1 MSVSTSGSRKDHRS
15 RTPGV
20 SDPGSATTTYDRCV
34 RSGVTPSPGE
44 QPEELAPAELAARAS
59 ISPQELERLVASGVL
74 IPRDGTRPFRTA
86 DVLKV
91 RVARACEA
99 GGLPMAGMAQAIRA
113 GLLSFAFVESWPFE
127 PEGSR
132 QSQTHLELAEEAGL
146 PFESLQGLVEAFGFV
161 RPEPEDVIVGAE
173 RPIALLAGRLAELE
187 IVDEATLARLGHVYA
202 EAFRRIALAETEV
215 YHSGVEVPLLRSG
228 LGESRTMEL
237 ASSLSPA
244 LTGMLDEAVKAA
256 YRRQQEVTWIEHQI
270 EHVEQALEDAG
281 ISLPVTP
288 PTAMCF
294 LDLSGYTRLTEERG
308 DEEAAALAGRLS
320 DIVQQ
325 GSRLQGGEA
334 VKWVGDGVM
343 FRFRDPSGAVVSA
356 LDMVEE
362 IPAAG
367 LPPAHVGVA
376 AGPVIRQGGDYYG
389 RTVNLASRIS
399 DRAAA
404 GQVLVSEPVVEKAS
418 VPGVTF
424 VGIGSIEL
432 KGLKGPVD
440 LFEARRA

>member
-1 MSVSTSGSRKDHRS
+1 M
-15 RTPGV
+15 
-20 SDPGSATTTYDRCV
+20 
-34 RSGVTPSPGE
+34 RSGTTSPPAG
-44 QPEELAPAELAARAS
+44 QPDELSPTELAARAGV
-59 ISPQELERLVASGVL
+59 SPEEVERLVTFGILV
-74 IPRDGTRPFRTA
+74 PRDGSRPFRA
-86 DVLKV
+86 IDALKI
-91 RVARACEA
+91 RVARACEE
-99 GGLPMAGMAQAIRA
+99 GGLPMEGMAEAVRA

-127 PEGSR
+127 RWSSR
-132 QSQTHLELAEEAGL
+132 RPQTHLELAEEVGL
-146 PFESLQGLVEAFGFV
+146 SFEALQRLVEAFGFV
-161 RPEPEDVIVGAE
+161 RPEPKDVVVEAE
-173 RPIALLAGRLAELE
+173 RPIALLAGRVVELE
-187 IVDEATLARLGHVYA
+187 IVDEAGLARLGHVYA

-215 YHSGVEVPLLRSG
+215 YHSGVEEPLLRSG

-237 ASSLSPA
+237 ASSFSPA
-244 LTGMLDEAVKAA
+244 LTGMLDDAVMAA
-256 YRRQQEVTWIEHQI
+256 YRRQQELTWTEHQI

-281 ISLPVTP
+281 VSLPATP

-308 DEEAAALAGRLS
+308 DQEAAALAGRLS

-325 GSRLQGGEA
+325 RSRLHGGEA

-343 FRFRDPSGAVVSA
+343 FRFRDPSGAVVSS

-399 DRAAA
+399 DRAAG
-404 GQVLVSEPVVEKAS
+404 GQVLVSEPVVEMAS
-418 VPGVTF
+418 IHGVTF
-424 VGIGSIEL
+424 VRIGPVEL
-432 KGLKGPVD
+432 KGLKGPVE
-440 LFEARRA
+440 LFEARRV

>member
-1 MSVSTSGSRKDHRS
+1 
-15 RTPGV
+15 
-20 SDPGSATTTYDRCV
+20 V
-34 RSGVTPSPGE
+34 RSGTTSPPAG
-44 QPEELAPAELAARAS
+44 QPDELSPTELAARAG
-59 ISPQELERLVASGVL
+59 ISPEEVERLVTCGILVR
-74 IPRDGTRPFRTA
+74 RDGSRPFRA
-86 DVLKV
+86 IDALKI
-91 RVARACEA
+91 RVARACEE
-99 GGLPMAGMAQAIRA
+99 GGLPMEGMAEAVRA

-127 PEGSR
+127 RWSSR
-132 QSQTHLELAEEAGL
+132 RPQTHLELAEEVGL
-146 PFESLQGLVEAFGFV
+146 SFEALQRLVEAFGFA
-161 RPEPEDVIVGAE
+161 RPEPKDVVVEAE
-173 RPIALLAGRLAELE
+173 RPIALLAGRIVELE
-187 IVDEATLARLGHVYA
+187 IVDEAGLSRLGHVYA

-215 YHSGVEVPLLRSG
+215 YHSGVEEPLLRSG

-237 ASSLSPA
+237 ASSFSPA
-244 LTGMLDEAVKAA
+244 LTGMLDDAVMAA
-256 YRRQQEVTWIEHQI
+256 YRRQQELTWMEHQI

-281 ISLPVTP
+281 VSLPATP

-308 DEEAAALAGRLS
+308 DQEAAALAGRLS

-325 GSRLQGGEA
+325 RSRLHGGEA

-343 FRFRDPSGAVVSA
+343 FRFRDPSGAVVSS

-399 DRAAA
+399 DRAAG
-404 GQVLVSEPVVEKAS
+404 GQVLVSEPVVEMAS
-418 VPGVTF
+418 IRGVTF
-424 VGIGSIEL
+424 VRIGPVEL
-432 KGLKGPVD
+432 KGLRGPVD
-440 LFEARRA
+440 LFEARRV

>member
-1 MSVSTSGSRKDHRS
+1 MIR
-15 RTPGV
+15 
-20 SDPGSATTTYDRCV
+20 SAT
-34 RSGVTPSPGE
+34 SPPAGQPDE
-44 QPEELAPAELAARAS
+44 LAPEELAVRAG
-59 ISPQELERLVASGVL
+59 ISPEEVERLIGCGILV
-74 IPRDGTRPFRTA
+74 PRDGSRPFRAA

-99 GGLPMAGMAQAIRA
+99 GGLPMEGMAEAIRA

-146 PFESLQGLVEAFGFV
+146 PFEFLQRLVEAFGFA
-161 RPEPEDVIVGAE
+161 RPEAEDIVVGAE

-187 IVDEATLARLGHVYA
+187 IIDQAILARLGRVYA

-215 YHSGVEVPLLRSG
+215 YHTGVEVPLLRSG

-244 LTGMLDEAVKAA
+244 LTGMLDEAVMAA
-256 YRRQQEVTWIEHQI
+256 YRRQQELTWTEHQI

-281 ISLPVTP
+281 VSLPATP

-294 LDLSGYTRLTEERG
+294 VDLSGYTRLTEERG
-308 DEEAAALAGRLS
+308 DEAAAALAGRLS

-325 GSRLQGGEA
+325 RSRLQGGEA

-399 DRAAA
+399 DRAAG
-404 GQVLVSEPVVEKAS
+404 GQVLVSEPVVELAS

-432 KGLKGPVD
+432 KGLRGPVD

>member
-1 MSVSTSGSRKDHRS
+1 MSDAS
-15 RTPGV
+15 
-20 SDPGSATTTYDRCV
+20 
-34 RSGVTPSPGE
+34 PSPTG
-44 QPEELAPAELAARAS
+44 QPNELSPAALAARAGITPS
-59 ISPQELERLVASGVL
+59 EVERFIGCGILV
-74 IPRDGTRPFRTA
+74 PREGPRPFRAA

-99 GGLPMAGMAQAIRA
+99 GGLPIEGMAEAIRA

-127 PEGSR
+127 PESSR
-132 QSQTHLELAEEAGL
+132 SPQTHLELAEEAGL
-146 PFESLQGLVEAFGFV
+146 PFESLRRLVEAFGFT
-161 RPEPEDVIVGAE
+161 RPEPEDVVVDAE
-173 RPIALLAGRLAELE
+173 RPIALLAGRLAEHE
-187 IVDEATLARLGHVYA
+187 IVDAAALTRLAHVYA

-215 YHSGVEVPLLRSG
+215 YHSEVEVPLLRSG
-228 LGESRTMEL
+228 LGESRAMEL

-244 LTGMLDEAVKAA
+244 LTGMLDDAVHAA
-256 YRRQQEVTWIEHQI
+256 YRRQQELTWTEHQI

-281 ISLPVTP
+281 VSFPEIP

-294 LDLSGYTRLTEERG
+294 LDLTGYTRLTEEHG
-308 DEEAAALAGRLS
+308 DAEAAALAGGLA
-320 DIVQQ
+320 DIVQR
-325 GSRLQGGEA
+325 GSRSHGGEA

-343 FRFRDPSGAVVSA
+343 FRFRDPSAAVASS
-356 LDMVEE
+356 LEMVEE

-399 DRAAA
+399 DRAAS
-404 GQVLVSEPVVEKAS
+404 GQVLVSEPVVELAS

-424 VGIGSIEL
+424 VGIGAIEL
-432 KGLKGPVD
+432 QGLKAPVD
-440 LFEARRA
+440 LFEARRG

>member
-1 MSVSTSGSRKDHRS
+1 MGSP
-15 RTPGV
+15 TG
-20 SDPGSATTTYDRCV
+20 
-34 RSGVTPSPGE
+34 
-44 QPEELAPAELAARAS
+44 QPEELTLEELAARTG
-59 ISPQELERLVASGVL
+59 IPPEEVERLIGFGILV
-74 IPRDGTRPFRTA
+74 PREGPLPFRTA

-99 GGLPMAGMAQAIRA
+99 GGLPIEGMAEAIRA
-113 GLLSFAFVESWPFE
+113 GLLSFAFVESWPFV
-127 PEGSR
+127 PASR
-132 QSQTHLELAEEAGL
+132 RPQTHLELAEEAGL
-146 PFESLQGLVEAFGFV
+146 PFESLHRLVEAFGFA
-161 RPEPEDVIVGAE
+161 RPEPGDVVVEAE

-187 IVDEATLARLGHVYA
+187 IIDQAMLARLGRVYA

-215 YHSGVEVPLLRSG
+215 YHTGVEVPLLRSG

-244 LTGMLDEAVKAA
+244 LTGMLDDAVMAA
-256 YRRQQEVTWIEHQI
+256 YRRQQELTWTEHQI

-281 ISLPVTP
+281 VSLPATP

-294 LDLSGYTRLTEERG
+294 VDLTGYTRLTEEQG
-308 DEEAAALAGRLS
+308 DEAAAALAGRLTE
-320 DIVQQ
+320 IVQQ
-325 GSRLQGGEA
+325 RSRRQGGEA

-343 FRFRDPSGAVVSA
+343 FRFRDPSDAVVSA

-399 DRAAA
+399 DRAAG
-404 GQVLVSEPVVEKAS
+404 GQVLVSEPVVELAS
-418 VPGVTF
+418 VQGVTF

>member
-1 MSVSTSGSRKDHRS
+1 M
-15 RTPGV
+15 
-20 SDPGSATTTYDRCV
+20 
-34 RSGVTPSPGE
+34 RSGTTSPPAG
-44 QPEELAPAELAARAS
+44 QPDELSPTELAARAG
-59 ISPQELERLVASGVL
+59 ISPEEVERLVTFGILV
-74 IPRDGTRPFRTA
+74 PRDGSRPFRA
-86 DVLKV
+86 IDALKI
-91 RVARACEA
+91 RVARACEE
-99 GGLPMAGMAQAIRA
+99 GGLPMEGMAEAVRA

-127 PEGSR
+127 RWSSR
-132 QSQTHLELAEEAGL
+132 RPQTHLELAEEVGL
-146 PFESLQGLVEAFGFV
+146 SFEALQRLVEAFGFA
-161 RPEPEDVIVGAE
+161 RPEPKDVVVEAE
-173 RPIALLAGRLAELE
+173 RPIALLAGRIVELE
-187 IVDEATLARLGHVYA
+187 IVDEAGLARLGHVYA

-215 YHSGVEVPLLRSG
+215 YHSGVEEPLLRSG

-237 ASSLSPA
+237 ASSFSPA
-244 LTGMLDEAVKAA
+244 LTGMLDDAVMAA
-256 YRRQQEVTWIEHQI
+256 YRRQQELTWTEHQI

-281 ISLPVTP
+281 VSLPATP

-308 DEEAAALAGRLS
+308 DQEAAALAGRLS

-325 GSRLQGGEA
+325 RSRLHGGEA

-343 FRFRDPSGAVVSA
+343 FRFRDPSGAVVSS

-399 DRAAA
+399 DRAAG
-404 GQVLVSEPVVEKAS
+404 GQVLVSEPVVEMAS
-418 VPGVTF
+418 IRGVTF
-424 VGIGSIEL
+424 VRIGPVEL
-432 KGLKGPVD
+432 KGLRRPVD
-440 LFEARRA
+440 LFEARRV

>member
-1 MSVSTSGSRKDHRS
+1 VSGAS
-15 RTPGV
+15 
-20 SDPGSATTTYDRCV
+20 
-34 RSGVTPSPGE
+34 PSQAG
-44 QPEELAPAELAARAS
+44 QPDELSPTDLAARAG
-59 ISPQELERLVASGVL
+59 ISPEELERLVAYGVL

-99 GGLPMAGMAQAIRA
+99 GGLPMAGMAEAIRA

-127 PEGSR
+127 PEGSG

-146 PFESLQGLVEAFGFV
+146 PFESLQRLVEAFGFA
-161 RPEPEDVIVGAE
+161 RPEPGDVVVEAE

-187 IVDEATLARLGHVYA
+187 IVDQAILARLARVYA

-215 YHSGVEVPLLRSG
+215 YHTGVEVPLLRSG
-228 LGESRTMEL
+228 LGEGRAMEL
-237 ASSLSPA
+237 ASSLSPE
-244 LTGMLDEAVKAA
+244 LSGMLDDAVMAA
-256 YRRQQEVTWIEHQI
+256 YRRQQELTWTEHQI

-281 ISLPVTP
+281 VSLPATP

-308 DEEAAALAGRLS
+308 DEEAAALAGRLA

-325 GSRLQGGEA
+325 RSRLRGGEA

-343 FRFRDPSGAVVSA
+343 FRFGDPSGAVASA

-399 DRAAA
+399 DRAAG

>member
-1 MSVSTSGSRKDHRS
+1 M
-15 RTPGV
+15 
-20 SDPGSATTTYDRCV
+20 
-34 RSGVTPSPGE
+34 RSGTTSPPAG
-44 QPEELAPAELAARAS
+44 QPDELSPTELAAKAGV
-59 ISPQELERLVASGVL
+59 SPEEVERLLTFGILV
-74 IPRDGTRPFRTA
+74 PRDGSRPFRA
-86 DVLKV
+86 IDALKI
-91 RVARACEA
+91 RVARACEE
-99 GGLPMAGMAQAIRA
+99 GGLPMEGMAEAVRA

-127 PEGSR
+127 RWSSR
-132 QSQTHLELAEEAGL
+132 RPQTHLELADEVGLSFEA
-146 PFESLQGLVEAFGFV
+146 LQRLAEAFGFV
-161 RPEPEDVIVGAE
+161 RPEPEDVVVEAE
-173 RPIALLAGRLAELE
+173 RPIALLAGRVVELE
-187 IVDEATLARLGHVYA
+187 IVDEAGLARLGHVYA

-215 YHSGVEVPLLRSG
+215 YHSGVEEPLLRSG

-244 LTGMLDEAVKAA
+244 FTGMLDDAVMAA
-256 YRRQQEVTWIEHQI
+256 YRRQQELTWTEHQI

-281 ISLPVTP
+281 VSLPATP

-308 DEEAAALAGRLS
+308 DQEAAALAGRLS

-325 GSRLQGGEA
+325 RSRLHGGEA

-343 FRFRDPSGAVVSA
+343 FRFRDPSGAVVSS

-399 DRAAA
+399 DRAAG
-404 GQVLVSEPVVEKAS
+404 GQVLVSEPVVEMAS
-418 VPGVTF
+418 IRGVTF
-424 VGIGSIEL
+424 VRIGPVEL
-432 KGLKGPVD
+432 KGLRAPVD
-440 LFEARRA
+440 LFEARRV